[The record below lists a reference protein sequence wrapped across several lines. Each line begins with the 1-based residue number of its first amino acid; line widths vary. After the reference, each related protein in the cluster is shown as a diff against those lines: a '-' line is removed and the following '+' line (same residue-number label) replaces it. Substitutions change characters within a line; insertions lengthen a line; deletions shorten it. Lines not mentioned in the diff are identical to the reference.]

1 MSIRCVSP
9 SRPSSASAGRTCPR
23 GHETS
28 CSPSSGAG
36 SEPDARGRNAPLRRW
51 TKGSSES
58 SKGAKNERGG
68 AAGAGGG
75 VAGGWGAFVGALRGR
90 AQDGVDVQRGVLVLG
105 AEDSVARGVYN
116 GPNQGFLVVEIVI
129 ELAAAGRRAC
139 ADVIEAD
146 RRYAALGNELGR
158 GANDALACRS
168 APARRWGCDGH
179 VQHPTRNGPDSPL
192 VRRAGTRLDLTVHP
206 VAAL

>member
-36 SEPDARGRNAPLRRW
+36 SEPDARRRNAPLRRW

-75 VAGGWGAFVGALRGR
+75 VAGGGGGVVWGGRGGGA
-90 AQDGVDVQRGVLVLG
+90 DGGCYPGGLTEG
-105 AEDSVARGVYN
+105 G
-116 GPNQGFLVVEIVI
+116 GG
-129 ELAAAGRRAC
+129 AAG
-139 ADVIEAD
+139 
-146 RRYAALGNELGR
+146 
-158 GANDALACRS
+158 
-168 APARRWGCDGH
+168 
-179 VQHPTRNGPDSPL
+179 
-192 VRRAGTRLDLTVHP
+192 
-206 VAAL
+206 